1 MVISKNKV
9 VAIDYT
15 LKNTD
20 GEIIDSSVGQEPL
33 VYIQGIGNL
42 IPGLEEILE
51 GKSVGDT
58 FNAVIP
64 PEKAYGNFDENL
76 VQLIPSKHFEQIPNL
91 EVGMQLQANM
101 GGEVRIVTITSI
113 EENEVQI
120 DANHPLSGET
130 LDFDVTIKSIRDA
143 SQEEL
148 DHGHVHE
155 IGRASCRERV

>member
-15 LKNTD
+15 LRNSE
-20 GEIIDSSVGQEPL
+20 GEIIDASAGQEPL

-42 IPGLEEILE
+42 IPGLEEMLE
-51 GKSVGDT
+51 GKKVGDT
-58 FNAVIP
+58 FKAVIP
-64 PEKAYGNFDENL
+64 PEKAYGEFDESL
-76 VQLIPSKHFEQIPNL
+76 VQLIPSKHFAQIPNL

-101 GGEVRIVTITSI
+101 DGQIRIVTVTAI
-113 EENEVQI
+113 EENSVEI

-130 LDFDVTIKSIRDA
+130 LDFDVTVKSIREA

-148 DHGHVHE
+148 DHGHVHGE
-155 IGRASCRERV
+155 GGHHH

>member
-15 LKNTD
+15 LRNSE
-20 GEIIDSSVGQEPL
+20 GEIIDASAEQEPL

-42 IPGLEEILE
+42 IPGLEEMLE
-51 GKSVGDT
+51 GKKVGDS
-58 FNAVIP
+58 FKAVIP
-64 PEKAYGNFDENL
+64 PEKAYGEFDESL
-76 VQLIPSKHFEQIPNL
+76 VQLIPSKHFAQIPNL

-101 GGEVRIVTITSI
+101 DGQVRIVTVTAI
-113 EENEVQI
+113 EESSVEI

-130 LDFDVTIKSIRDA
+130 LDFDVTVKSIREA

-148 DHGHVHE
+148 DHGHVHGE
-155 IGRASCRERV
+155 GGHHH